1 MRLYGNGCIL
11 LWIIFSGILRTISCT
26 SVLLKSKANER
37 LNYYSTVDQF
47 GRTSVSKSE
56 SELNGG
62 FFLDD
67 IEAVTRADTLECPS
81 TNVISTR
88 YKCQVKDRW
97 VDCYRR
103 HCCQGYNFVAGK
115 CLPETVDPCSHN
127 FCEQKCSVYFGRVIC
142 TCFSGF
148 IFSPENHKKG
158 VNPVCLDIDECEKG
172 NGGCDHI
179 CENTLGSFR
188 CKCKKMDNR
197 TCELK
202 VEKALVLTESKTLL
216 LPSKRDFNDVSFD
229 DFGNGKLGG
238 SHTEGKSKCH
248 ASCSLVSELEK
259 KVTILEERLVAL
271 STAVRLYSFAA
282 GPPGPQGPPGPPG
295 APGKRGFPG
304 PAGPQGPQGAEGP
317 QGPPGYS
324 INNKI
329 DREDFNYNKKS
340 LNNGLL
346 PVDSFTEDDY
356 PLDSWTIAKI
366 EDKKEFCRC
375 RRGPVGSPGA
385 PGKEGPQGLRGDQG
399 PKGEKGD
406 QGSFDFLLLMLADIK
421 YDIEKLQEKVFID
434 GSRPEPFNLEA
445 AIDEG
450 YSNLDEN
457 MKELFKEKLNNEIK
471 KTNFIKDNQKY
482 SDVKNS
488 LSTNF
493 ISYEK
498 GISNSINPSN
508 EFDHHSLKIEGKP
521 IPMDISSNTN
531 NFNRKN
537 VLDTKK
543 HDNQNGAGRVNEI
556 SDVETGKKYPE
567 AGFSAMNLVNRNKND
582 FVESEQDEEYEDYN
596 TFIGF
601 QYIENKN
608 HNLIE
613 DNNLTR
619 ENLGGKLKLNEDVHL
634 MNFTEND
641 SENKSIFPTTSK
653 KNISK
658 NKYYDHFSEN
668 IINDHTVTILYNEDS
683 INDSSSEKPLASA
696 NMQTTENLLNQTL
709 NSSQQQSFNFMNKK
723 TTIDDSSLN
732 KSQTHL
738 INIFDDILKSI
749 ETPRNFSYQSHFDDD
764 NNIIKTVEFDN
775 LTDY

>member
-26 SVLLKSKANER
+26 SVLLKSKVNER
-37 LNYYSTVDQF
+37 LNYYSTVDQ
-47 GRTSVSKSE
+47 
-56 SELNGG
+56 
-62 FFLDD
+62 
-67 IEAVTRADTLECPS
+67 ADTLECPS

-148 IFSPENHKKG
+148 IFSPEKPQKR
-158 VNPVCLDIDECEKG
+158 DIDECEKG

-188 CKCKKMDNR
+188 CKCKN
-197 TCELK
+197 
-202 VEKALVLTESKTLL
+202 
-216 LPSKRDFNDVSFD
+216 DFNDVSFD

-238 SHTEGKSKCH
+238 NHNEGKSKCH

-346 PVDSFTEDDY
+346 PVDSFTEEDY

-445 AIDEG
+445 AIDQG

-457 MKELFKEKLNNEIK
+457 MKEIFKEKLNNEIK

-508 EFDHHSLKIEGKP
+508 EFDPKSLKIEGKP
-521 IPMDISSNTN
+521 IPMEISSNTN
-531 NFNRKN
+531 RKDA
-537 VLDTKK
+537 LDTKK
-543 HDNQNGAGRVNEI
+543 HDNQYGAGRVNEI
-556 SDVETGKKYPE
+556 SDVETNKKNPE
-567 AGFSAMNLVNRNKND
+567 AGFNAMNLVNRNKND

-619 ENLGGKLKLNEDVHL
+619 ENLGGKLKFNEEVHL

-683 INDSSSEKPLASA
+683 INDSTSEKPVSTVK
-696 NMQTTENLLNQTL
+696 MQTTENLLNKTL

-723 TTIDDSSLN
+723 TTIDDNSLN

-749 ETPRNFSYQSHFDDD
+749 ETPRNFSYQSHFDDE
-764 NNIIKTVEFDN
+764 NNMIKTVEFDN